1 MKKIALITWE
11 VPRVVFVEVDFGDD
25 GNGDGLRR
33 AFAAE
38 VVHHELLVR
47 WMESEAWGQLKLWC
61 HLCSKKIISPLR

>member
-47 WMESEAWGQLKLWC
+47 WMESEAWGQLKL
-61 HLCSKKIISPLR
+61 